1 MSKLNE
7 IYQDSIN
14 TLHYMQESMIETTK
28 DQIQLI
34 DKGLEKEL
42 NDSLNS
48 LGQHLTALS
57 ERFVEDYEPLTE
69 RLTEVVKLS
78 ENIGSA

>member
-1 MSKLNE
+1 
-7 IYQDSIN
+7 
-14 TLHYMQESMIETTK
+14 MQESMIENTK

-57 ERFVEDYEPLTE
+57 NKFVDDYQPLTE
-69 RLTEVVKLS
+69 KLSKVVKMS
-78 ENIGSA
+78 EGIVSA

>member
-1 MSKLNE
+1 MNKLNE
-7 IYQDSIN
+7 IYQNSIN
-14 TLHYMQESMIETTK
+14 TLHSMQESMIESTK

-48 LGQHLTALS
+48 LGQHLT
-57 ERFVEDYEPLTE
+57 
-69 RLTEVVKLS
+69 
-78 ENIGSA
+78 